1 MDKREAK
8 QYSPLALAYL
18 GDAVYERLVRK
29 MLVQSANMSAGKLHK
44 KGVHLVNAHYQ
55 ASCAK
60 VLESCLTEEES
71 DILRRGRNAKSL
83 TVPKN
88 ADVIEYK
95 LATGLEALFG
105 YLELIGD
112 KYRIDEIFKMCMDIA
127 DSGGNENA

>member
-18 GDAVYERLVRK
+18 GDAVYERMVRLSLVK
-29 MLVQSANMSAGKLHK
+29 NANMSAGKLHK

-55 ASCAK
+55 ARCVN
-60 VLESCLTEEES
+60 VLEGALSEDES

-83 TVPKN
+83 TVPKH

-105 YLELIGD
+105 YLELIGEY
-112 KYRIDEIFKMCMDIA
+112 KRIEEIFEMCLKIDEDKT
-127 DSGGNENA
+127 NA

>member
-1 MDKREAK
+1 MDRREAK

-29 MLVQSANMSAGKLHK
+29 MLVKSANMSAGKLHK

-55 ASCAK
+55 ANCAK
-60 VLESCLTEEES
+60 VLESSLTEEES

-112 KYRIDEIFKMCMDIA
+112 KDRIEEIFIMCMDID

>member
-18 GDAVYERLVRK
+18 GDAVYERMVRLSLVK
-29 MLVQSANMSAGKLHK
+29 NANMSAGKLHK

-55 ASCAK
+55 ARCVK
-60 VLESCLTEEES
+60 VLEGALSEDES

-83 TVPKN
+83 TVPKH

-95 LATGLEALFG
+95 LATGLETLFG
-105 YLELIGD
+105 YLELIGEY
-112 KYRIDEIFKMCMDIA
+112 KRIEEIFEMCLKIDEDKT
-127 DSGGNENA
+127 NA

>member
-18 GDAVYERLVRK
+18 GDAVYERLVRM
-29 MLVQSANMSAGKLHK
+29 MLVKSANMSAGKLHK

-55 ASCAK
+55 AICAK
-60 VLESCLTEEES
+60 VLESRLTEEES

-112 KYRIDEIFKMCMDIA
+112 EERINDIFDICMGTT

>member
-1 MDKREAK
+1 MDRREAK

-29 MLVQSANMSAGKLHK
+29 MLVKRANMSAGKLHK

-55 ASCAK
+55 AGCVK

-112 KYRIDEIFKMCMDIA
+112 KDRIDEIFKMCMDID